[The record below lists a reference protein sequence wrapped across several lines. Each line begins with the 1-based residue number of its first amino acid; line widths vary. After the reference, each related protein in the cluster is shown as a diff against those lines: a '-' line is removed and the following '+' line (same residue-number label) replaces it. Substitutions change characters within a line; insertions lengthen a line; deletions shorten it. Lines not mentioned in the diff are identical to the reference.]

1 MTETRVKAS
10 GSTAAATQKS
20 RLNRRTGWRYDPRVR
35 NFGACMAGAV
45 VLAMMTGTEGN
56 KQNLWFGIKRSI
68 LDTRIIFFLIV
79 GVAVWA
85 ALWFKST
92 HADRIRKVVQPLG
105 AVKSRGDQLVRLP
118 SVKYSGMLLFLAFAI
133 VLPLLVSN
141 YWNTVLVNRVAIFM
155 LLALG
160 LNVVVGM
167 AGLLDLGYIAF
178 YAIGAYTTA
187 YFTGVLPIKPPDW
200 LHLNPFVI
208 IPIAVLLTCL
218 SGVVLGAP
226 VLRLRGDY
234 LAIVTLGFGE
244 IIRIV
249 AENSEKY
256 TYGARGVTNIPH
268 PSINLFGFEYKWGIG
283 PRPYYYLVLV
293 LIIAVFFFFRR
304 LEHSRVGRA
313 WVAIREDEV
322 AAASNGIP
330 VVKFKILAF
339 AIGASTSGLAGVI
352 YASKVQSF
360 SPPAF
365 LLLNSILILV
375 LVVFGGMGSQVGV
388 VVGAALLMWLPEALK
403 DYVPAADRYM
413 YFGALLIVMMIFRPQ
428 GVIPEKRRARELGL
442 AEAGIGHADAMSEA
456 PGGAIR

>member
-1 MTETRVKAS
+1 MI
-10 GSTAAATQKS
+10 
-20 RLNRRTGWRYDPRVR
+20 
-35 NFGACMAGAV
+35 GAV
-45 VLAMMTGTEGN
+45 VAALMTGTTGR
-56 KQNLWFGIKRSI
+56 KDDMWYAIKGSL
-68 LDTRIIFFLIV
+68 LDARLVVFLLL
-79 GVAVWA
+79 GALVWA
-85 ALWFKST
+85 LIWFKSAHGET
-92 HADRIRKVVQPLG
+92 VRKVTQPVK
-105 AVKSRGDQLVRLP
+105 AVTGRGGQLMRRPTIKFPAMGLVA
-118 SVKYSGMLLFLAFAI
+118 VFAI
-133 VLPLLVSN
+133 LLPLYLSPF
-141 YWNTVLVNRVAIFM
+141 WNTVLVNRVAIFM
-155 LLALG
+155 LLAIG

-187 YFTGVLPIKPPDW
+187 YFTGVLPIKPPME
-200 LHLNPFVI
+200 LNPFAI
-208 IPIAVLLTCL
+208 IPVAIVLCCIA
-218 SGVVLGAP
+218 GVVLGAP

-256 TYGARGVTNIPH
+256 TYGAKGVTNIPH
-268 PSINLFGFEYKWGIG
+268 PSIDLFGIHYKWSISAK
-283 PRPYYYLVLV
+283 PYYYLVLALIVIV
-293 LIIAVFFFFRR
+293 LFLFRR

-388 VVGAALLMWLPEALK
+388 VVGAALLMVLPEALK

-413 YFGALLIVMMIFRPQ
+413 YFGALLIVMMIFRPA
-428 GVIPEKRRARELGL
+428 GVIPERRRARELGL
-442 AEAGIGHADAMSEA
+442 AESGIGHADAMSET
-456 PGGAIR
+456 PGGVVR